1 MDNITHTV
9 IGLGVGELVQ
19 RSLAPEPDEAG
30 QRTRHRLLL
39 TACALASNF
48 PDLDLFLTSLLPEPL
63 GYLLHH
69 RGHTHTLLYEL
80 PQALL
85 LLALLWLLWP
95 NARALLKRS
104 GPARLGLAASIV
116 LGFGL
121 HLGMDFLNSY
131 GVHPFYPF
139 DGRWFYGDMVFI
151 IEPVFWVA
159 FGVPLIMA
167 VPWRPARWGLMACL
181 AGALAYFLQKNFL
194 SPASFG
200 ALLALGLGLA
210 ALRQFW
216 AHSRWAMA
224 VALLASA
231 AFVAGQGAASS
242 AGTQRV
248 RAALQSIDP
257 RARLLDV
264 AMTAFPAQPL
274 CWIFVSVESDEAAD
288 RYRLRR
294 GLVSLAPDIVPPS
307 QCPAGLADGTRPE
320 PANAGVLLYKQ
331 VEGSLSELRRL
342 QRDNCWIDNWLRFGR
357 APALE
362 GGVIADLRFATTP
375 RGNFSTMD
383 LARTGG
389 RACPAGVPAWSHPR
403 ADLLA
408 GPPAPVERQ
417 VRQ

>member
-48 PDLDLFLTSLLPEPL
+48 PDLDLFLTGLLPEPL

-69 RGHTHTLLYEL
+69 RGHTHTLLYAL

-95 NARALLKRS
+95 NARALLQRS
-104 GPARLGLAASIV
+104 GRARAGLAASV
-116 LGFGL
+116 ALGFAL

-167 VPWRPARWGLMACL
+167 VPWRPARWLLMACL
-181 AGALAYFLQKNFL
+181 AGALGYFLHKQFL
-194 SPASFG
+194 SPVSFG

-210 ALRQFW
+210 ALRRFW

-224 VALLASA
+224 LALAASA
-231 AFVAGQGAASS
+231 AFVAGQGAASA
-242 AGTQRV
+242 AGAQRV
-248 RAALQSIDP
+248 RAALAPIDP

-294 GLVSLAPDIVPPS
+294 GLVSLAPDVVPPS
-307 QCPAGLADGTRPE
+307 RCPAGLADPGRP
-320 PANAGVLLYKQ
+320 AAAGAGVLLYRE
-331 VEGSLSELRRL
+331 VEGSLSGLRRL
-342 QRDNCWIDNWLRFGR
+342 RRENCWIDDWLRFGR

-362 GGVIADLRFATTP
+362 GGAITDLRFATTP

-383 LARTGG
+383 LAGTGG
-389 RACPAGVPAWSHPR
+389 RACPAGVPAWTHPR

-408 GPPAPVERQ
+408 PPPAAERQ
-417 VRQ
+417 ARR